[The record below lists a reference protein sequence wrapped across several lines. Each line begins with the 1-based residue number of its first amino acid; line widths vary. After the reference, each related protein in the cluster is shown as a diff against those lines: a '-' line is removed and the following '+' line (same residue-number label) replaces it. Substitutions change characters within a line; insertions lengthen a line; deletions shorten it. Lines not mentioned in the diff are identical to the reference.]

1 MSKTELKHIGFIMDG
16 NGRWAQARGMK
27 RTEGHKQGSKA
38 LENIIKVLKKDDI
51 LEQVSI
57 YCFST
62 ENWARPIAEVKAIMD
77 ILKNFM
83 INDVQKLMEDGVAV
97 NILGDLS
104 EGSPFTDDL
113 REMMLDVNERSVKNP
128 ALKINLC
135 INYGGREEIVRAT
148 NNLITKNIEVTE
160 DSLTKEILNGDLPL
174 DLVVRTSGEQRL
186 SNFLL
191 WQSAYAE
198 LLFVGYHWPDMN
210 AEKYDEIKDL
220 YYKRDRR
227 FGKIQELA

>member
-16 NGRWAQARGMK
+16 NGRWAKARGMK

-38 LENIIKVLKKDDI
+38 LENIIKVLKADEI

-62 ENWARPIAEVKAIMD
+62 ENWNRPITEVKAIMD
-77 ILKNFM
+77 MLKDF
-83 INDVQKLMEDGVAV
+83 IKNDVQKLMEDGVEV
-97 NILGDLS
+97 NILGNLS
-104 EGSPFTDDL
+104 EDSPFSDEL
-113 REMMLDVNERSVKNP
+113 RQMLLDVNKKNVQNP
-128 ALKINLC
+128 DLRINLC

-148 NNLITKNIEVTE
+148 NNLISKNIEVTE
-160 DSLTKEILNGDLPL
+160 ETLTKEILNGDLPL

-198 LLFVGYHWPDMN
+198 LLFVDYHWPEMDSD
-210 AEKYDEIKDL
+210 KYETIKDL

-227 FGKIQELA
+227 FGKIKEA